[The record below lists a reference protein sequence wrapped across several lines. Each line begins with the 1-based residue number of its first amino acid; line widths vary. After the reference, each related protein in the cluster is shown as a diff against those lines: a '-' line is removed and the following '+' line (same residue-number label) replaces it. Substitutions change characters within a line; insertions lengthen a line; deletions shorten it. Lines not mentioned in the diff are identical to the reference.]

1 MGEMSAGYSEGS
13 EIKSPQASYLCFI
26 GADIES
32 DFSEETIKFL
42 PILLGNF
49 AYIVQISIFT
59 FLRDFPSSAVAK
71 TLCS

>member
-1 MGEMSAGYSEGS
+1 MSAGYPEGS
-13 EIKSPQASYLCFI
+13 EIKSPQASYLCFT

-32 DFSEETIKFL
+32 DFSGETIKFL

-59 FLRDFPSSAVAK
+59 FLRDFPRSAVAK